1 MWKGSATV
9 LCLLITNIYGL
20 EYNHQLR
27 LQLLWYEQL
36 YMAIRAQ
43 MPYLKARSLEP
54 EVVWME
60 NTKRCCQVE
69 PERNSSRRS
78 FPDEET
84 YFMRDEDNKG

>member
-1 MWKGSATV
+1 
-9 LCLLITNIYGL
+9 
-20 EYNHQLR
+20 
-27 LQLLWYEQL
+27 
-36 YMAIRAQ
+36 
-43 MPYLKARSLEP
+43 MPYLKARSLEL